1 MIGSSDS
8 RRNGGEGRQ
17 APRGLASPGIS
28 LPRFSL
34 ERRIGVVVVVG
45 AVLVMGLVAALSL
58 PIELI
63 PSGYSSPFLRVT
75 VPWRDAPPQELLD
88 KITTPLEEEL
98 ATVRGLENQ
107 FSFCAVGFTQ
117 VFLSFAHGTDMD
129 VAYREVRDRIERARA
144 RMPDDVE
151 QVFIRKDD
159 DTMMPVAMVGV
170 IVEEETADVYNL
182 IQNEIILKLERVP
195 GVASVDAQGLMEREV
210 LIELDRQRVEAA
222 GLNIFEIAQDLQSDY
237 FTLASGNVRSG
248 DRKLLL
254 RSVARYPAPQNVRN
268 MWITDTVRLGDIAS
282 VRYDVPDDEF
292 RVRVNGLPAYAI
304 RVQKEGEANAL
315 EVAGEVERLVRE
327 LAASPRLAAIEVDVI
342 MSSGEIIR
350 ESMGVLLSSG
360 RIGGL
365 FAMIILFFFLRRLR
379 MALIIAFS
387 IPLSLVAA
395 VVAMYFFGETFNV
408 ISLLGLMISVG
419 LLVDNSV
426 VVAENIHRLHQSG
439 MSRRQAALQG
449 AGEIALAIT
458 TATLTTVIV
467 FLPVSLVDGQGQF
480 MLLRLVIPITVSLL
494 ASLVVALVVVPL
506 LVHVTLPSRQAAEK
520 GALRQ
525 VRDASNVVL
534 RRVYEATFG
543 LLNRAYRGM
552 LAYGL
557 RRRLDV
563 VLALVAVLALTQ
575 FAASGRLEVVPMSE
589 DDQAFFNIE
598 VRLPRNMSFDET
610 IEYFARAEEKID
622 GLRDELGLEYLV
634 FFHERTWGQIQ
645 GVMATGADTGLK
657 PREVTERVLDLMP
670 EMPGIRFH
678 TGFASEQETTDRNL
692 ETLTLFGEDADV
704 LEEVASGIEDRLV
717 RVPGVLAVKKASDE
731 APNELALVL
740 DRDRAMRQQVN
751 PRTLAVMVGYALRGQ
766 VLPRIYYGGQDIPVR
781 IRFEEEDRQSLA
793 ELRDFSV
800 PADSGEMLAIGTLV
814 DVRQQPA
821 ATRISRRDKQTARRI
836 TVELEEGRES
846 EARQAVR
853 AVAAQTELPE
863 GVAWARIVR
872 NVAAEETRNLM
883 IAALMSI
890 AFVYLLM
897 GFLFESFLL
906 PLAILI
912 TIPLASM
919 GVTWIHLIAGR
930 DLDFLGLVGLIILI
944 GVVVNNGI
952 VLLDSVNRL
961 RTAGMERGEALLE
974 AADRRFRPIM
984 MTALTTICGMVP
996 LLFGQPTQMGLSYKS
1011 FGLTLIGG
1019 MATATLL
1026 TLLAVPVFY
1035 TLIEDGRAW
1044 VSRTIA
1050 GALASRPQA
1059 APRQRVQVPSAGA

>member
-1 MIGSSDS
+1 MIP
-8 RRNGGEGRQ
+8 GGLGR
-17 APRGLASPGIS
+17 S
-28 LPRFSL
+28 LPRLSL
-34 ERRIGVVVVVG
+34 ERRVGVLVVVG

-75 VPWRDAPPQELLD
+75 VPWRDAPPQEVLD
-88 KITTPLEEEL
+88 KVTIPLEEEL
-98 ATVRGLENQ
+98 ATIRGLENQ
-107 FSFCAVGFTQ
+107 YSFCAVGFSQ

-144 RMPDDVE
+144 RMPEDVQ

-159 DTMMPVAMVGV
+159 DAGIPVAMVGV
-170 IVEEETADVYNL
+170 LVDEGTADTYNL
-182 IQNEIILKLERVP
+182 IQNEVILKLERLP
-195 GVASVDAQGLMEREV
+195 GVASVDAQGLLEREV

-237 FTLASGNVRSG
+237 FTLASGNVRAG

-254 RSVARYPAPQNVRN
+254 RSVAGYPAPQNVRD
-268 MWITDTVRLGDIAS
+268 MWITETVRLGDIAS

-315 EVAGEVERLVRE
+315 EVAREVERVVRE
-327 LAASPRLAAIEVDVI
+327 LAGNPRLAAIEADVI

-350 ESMGVLLSSG
+350 DSMGVLLSSG
-360 RIGGL
+360 RIGAI
-365 FAMIILFFFLRRLR
+365 FAMIVLFFFLRRLR
-379 MALIIAFS
+379 MSLIIAFS
-387 IPLSLVAA
+387 IPLSMVAA

-439 MSRRQAALQG
+439 VGRRRATLQG

-506 LVHVTLPSRQAAEK
+506 AVYVTLPSRSSGATSGEIP
-520 GALRQ
+520 ALRHA
-525 VRDASNVVL
+525 RKATNVVL
-534 RRVYEATFG
+534 RRAYEATFG
-543 LLNRAYRGM
+543 LLNRVYRGM

-563 VLALVAVLALTQ
+563 VLFLAAALALTQ
-575 FAASGRLEVVPMSE
+575 VAASGRLEVVSMSE
-589 DDQAFFNIE
+589 DDQAFFNVE
-598 VRLPRNMSFDET
+598 VRLSRNISFDET

-622 GLRDELGLEYLV
+622 GLREELDLDYLV

-645 GVMATGADTGLK
+645 GIMATGADLK
-657 PREVTERVLDLMP
+657 MREVTERVIDLMP
-670 EMPGIRFH
+670 EMPGVRFH
-678 TGFASEQETTDRNL
+678 TGFASEQETTDKAL
-692 ETLTLFGEDADV
+692 ETLTLFGEDAEV
-704 LEEVASGIEDRLV
+704 LEEVASGVEDRLA
-717 RVPGVLAVKKASDE
+717 RVPGVLAVKKSADE

-740 DRDRAMRQQVN
+740 DRDLAMRQQVN

-766 VLPRIYYGGQDIPVR
+766 ALPRIYYGGRDIPVR

-800 PADSGEMLAIGTLV
+800 PTESGEALAIGTLV
-814 DVRQQPA
+814 DVRQQPS

-846 EARQAVR
+846 EARRAVR
-853 AVAAQTELPE
+853 AVAAQTDLPE
-863 GVAWARIVR
+863 GVAWARLVR

-906 PLAILI
+906 PVAILV

-919 GVTWIHLIAGR
+919 GVTWIHLLAGR

-961 RTAGMERGEALLE
+961 RAAGLKRTEALLE
-974 AADRRFRPIM
+974 AANRRFRPIM
-984 MTALTTICGMVP
+984 MTALTTIGGMVP

-1011 FGLTLIGG
+1011 FALTLIGG
-1019 MATATLL
+1019 MAAATLL

-1044 VSRTIA
+1044 VGRTLA
-1050 GALASRPQA
+1050 GALVSRRK
-1059 APRQRVQVPSAGA
+1059 APAGSPGA

>member
-1 MIGSSDS
+1 MSDS
-8 RRNGGEGRQ
+8 RRTGGGDR
-17 APRGLASPGIS
+17 PSPGSLGSLGVS
-28 LPRFSL
+28 LPRLSL
-34 ERRIGVVVVVG
+34 ERRVGVLVVVG

-75 VPWRDAPPQELLD
+75 VPWRDAPPQEVLD
-88 KITTPLEEEL
+88 KVTIPLEEEL

-107 FSFCAVGFTQ
+107 YSYCSVGFTQ

-129 VAYREVRDRIERARA
+129 VAYREVRDRIERARG
-144 RMPDDVE
+144 RMPEDVQ

-159 DTMMPVAMVGV
+159 DTRMPVAMVGL

-182 IQNEIILKLERVP
+182 VRNEVVLRLERVP
-195 GVASVDAQGLMEREV
+195 GVAAVDAQGMLEREV

-222 GLNIFEIAQDLQSDY
+222 GLNIFEIAEDLSSDY
-237 FTLASGNVRSG
+237 FTLASGNVRAG

-254 RSVARYPAPQNVRN
+254 RSVAGYPAPQNVRD

-282 VRYDVPDDEF
+282 VRYDVPDDEY
-292 RVRVNGLPAYAI
+292 RVRVNGLPAYAVQ
-304 RVQKEGEANAL
+304 VQKEGDANTL
-315 EVAGEVERLVRE
+315 EVAREVERVVAE
-327 LAASPRLAAIEVDVI
+327 LARNPRLAALDVDVI

-350 ESMGVLLSSG
+350 DSMGVLLSSG
-360 RIGGL
+360 RIGAI
-365 FAMIILFFFLRRLR
+365 FAMIVLFFFLRRLR
-379 MALIIAFS
+379 MSLIIAFS
-387 IPLSLVAA
+387 IPLSMVVA

-439 MSRRQAALQG
+439 VGRRRAALQG

-494 ASLVVALVVVPL
+494 ASLAVALVVVPL
-506 LVHVTLPSRQAAEK
+506 AVYVTLPSRQAAEK
-520 GALRQ
+520 GALRH
-525 VRDASNVVL
+525 VRDASNAVL
-534 RRVYEATFG
+534 RRAYEASFG

-552 LAYGL
+552 LAYGM

-563 VLALVAVLALTQ
+563 VLLLVAALALTQ
-575 FAASGRLEVVPMSE
+575 FAARGRLEVVPMSE
-589 DDQAFFNIE
+589 DDQAFFNVE
-598 VRLPRNMSFDET
+598 VRLPRNISFDET
-610 IEYFARAEEKID
+610 VEYFARAEDRLD
-622 GLRDELGLEYLV
+622 GVREELGLEYLV
-634 FFHERTWGQIQ
+634 LFHERTWGQVQ
-645 GVMATGADTGLK
+645 GIMGVDADAGLK
-657 PREVTERVLDLMP
+657 TREVTERVIDLMP
-670 EMPGIRFH
+670 EMPGVRFH
-678 TGFASEQETTDRNL
+678 TGMASEQETTDKAL
-692 ETLTLFGEDADV
+692 ETLTLFGEDAEV
-704 LEEVASGIEDRLV
+704 LEEVASGIEDRLA
-717 RVPGVLAVKKASDE
+717 RVPGVLAVKKAADE

-740 DRDRAMRQQVN
+740 DRDLAMRQQVN

-766 VLPRIYYGGQDIPVR
+766 ALPRIYYGGQDIPVR
-781 IRFEEEDRQSLA
+781 IRFEEQDRQSLA

-800 PADSGEMLAIGTLV
+800 PADSGEALAIGTLV
-814 DVRQQPA
+814 DVRQQPS

-853 AVAAQTELPE
+853 AVAARTDLPE
-863 GVAWARIVR
+863 GVAWARLVR

-897 GFLFESFLL
+897 GFLFESFVL
-906 PLAILI
+906 PVAILV

-919 GVTWIHLIAGR
+919 GVTWIHLLAGR

-961 RTAGMERGEALLE
+961 RAGGMERAEALLE
-974 AADRRFRPIM
+974 AANRRFRPIM
-984 MTALTTICGMVP
+984 MTALTTIGGMVP

-1011 FGLTLIGG
+1011 FALTLIGG
-1019 MATATLL
+1019 MAAATLL

-1044 VSRTIA
+1044 VGRTLA
-1050 GALASRPQA
+1050 GALAPRRKA
-1059 APRQRVQVPSAGA
+1059 AVGSPGA

>member
-1 MIGSSDS
+1 MIP
-8 RRNGGEGRQ
+8 GGLGTF
-17 APRGLASPGIS
+17 
-28 LPRFSL
+28 LPRLSL
-34 ERRIGVVVVVG
+34 GRPIGVVVVVG

-88 KITTPLEEEL
+88 KITIPLEEEL

-107 FSFCAVGFTQ
+107 YSFCAVGFTQ

-151 QVFIRKDD
+151 QVLIRKDD
-159 DTMMPVAMVGV
+159 DAMMPVAMVGL
-170 IVEEETADVYNL
+170 IVEEGTADVYNL
-182 IQNEIILKLERVP
+182 VQNEVILKLERVP
-195 GVASVDAQGLMEREV
+195 GVASVDAQGLLEREV

-222 GLNIFEIAQDLQSDY
+222 GLNIFEIAQDLASDY
-237 FTLASGNVRSG
+237 FTLASGNVRAG

-254 RSVARYPAPQNVRN
+254 RSVARYPAPQNVRD

-304 RVQKEGEANAL
+304 QVQKEGEANAL
-315 EVAGEVERLVRE
+315 DVASEVERLVKE
-327 LAASPRLAAIEVDVI
+327 LAQNPRLAALEVDII

-350 ESMGVLLSSG
+350 DSMGVLLSSG
-360 RIGGL
+360 RIGAI
-365 FAMIILFFFLRRLR
+365 FAMIVLFFFLRRLR
-379 MALIIAFS
+379 MSLIIAFS
-387 IPLSLVAA
+387 IPLSMVAA

-426 VVAENIHRLHQSG
+426 VVAENIHRLHQGG
-439 MSRRQAALQG
+439 MGRRQAALQG

-506 LVHVTLPSRQAAEK
+506 MVYVTLPSRQAAEK

-534 RRVYEATFG
+534 RRAYEATFG

-552 LAYGL
+552 LGYGL

-563 VLALVAVLALTQ
+563 VLALVAALALTQ
-575 FAASGRLEVVPMSE
+575 FAARGRLEVVAMSE

-598 VRLPRNMSFDET
+598 VRLPRNLSFDET
-610 IEYFARAEEKID
+610 IEYFARAEAKID

-645 GVMATGADTGLK
+645 GIIATDADTGLK
-657 PREVTERVLDLMP
+657 PREVTQQVLDLMP
-670 EMPGIRFH
+670 EMPGVRFH
-678 TGFASEQETTDRNL
+678 TGFASEQETTDKSF

-717 RVPGVLAVKKASDE
+717 RVPGVLAVKKAADE

-751 PRTLAVMVGYALRGQ
+751 PRTLATMVGYALRGQ
-766 VLPRIYYGGQDIPVR
+766 ALPRIYYGGQDIPVR
-781 IRFEEEDRQSLA
+781 IRFEEQDRQSLA

-800 PADSGEMLAIGTLV
+800 PTETGETLAIGTLV

-836 TVELEEGRES
+836 TLELEEGRES
-846 EARQAVR
+846 EARLAVQAI
-853 AVAAQTELPE
+853 AAQTELPE
-863 GVAWARIVR
+863 GVAWARRIR

-919 GVTWIHLIAGR
+919 GVTWIHLLSGR

-961 RTAGMERGEALLE
+961 RTAGMERGQALLE

-984 MTALTTICGMVP
+984 MTALTTIGGMVP

-1011 FGLTLIGG
+1011 FALTLIGG
-1019 MATATLL
+1019 MAAATLL

-1044 VSRTIA
+1044 VGRTIA
-1050 GALASRPQA
+1050 GVL
-1059 APRQRVQVPSAGA
+1059 APRHKAPVGSAGA

>member
-1 MIGSSDS
+1 MSGS
-8 RRNGGEGRQ
+8 RRSGGEDRRTS
-17 APRGLASPGIS
+17 RGLGSLGVS
-28 LPRFSL
+28 LPRLSL

-88 KITTPLEEEL
+88 KITIPLEEEL

-107 FSFCAVGFTQ
+107 SSFCTVGFTQ

-129 VAYREVRDRIERARA
+129 IAYREVRDRIERARA
-144 RMPDDVE
+144 RMPEDVE

-159 DTMMPVAMVGV
+159 EAMMPVAMVGV
-170 IVEEETADVYNL
+170 IVEEDTADVYNL

-195 GVASVDAQGLMEREV
+195 GVASVNAQGLMEREV

-222 GLNIFEIAQDLQSDY
+222 GLNITDIAEDLQADY
-237 FTLASGNVRSG
+237 FTLASGNVRAG

-254 RSVARYPAPQNVRN
+254 RSVARYPAPQNVRD

-304 RVQKEGEANAL
+304 QVQKEGEANAL
-315 EVAGEVERLVRE
+315 DVAVEVERLVEE
-327 LAASPRLAAIEVDVI
+327 LAASPRLAAIDVDVI

-350 ESMGVLLSSG
+350 DSMGVLLSSG
-360 RIGGL
+360 RIGAM
-365 FAMIILFFFLRRLR
+365 FAMIVLFFFLRRLR
-379 MALIIAFS
+379 MSLIIAGS
-387 IPLSLVAA
+387 IPLSMVVA

-426 VVAENIHRLHQSG
+426 VVAENIHRLHQTG
-439 MSRRQAALQG
+439 VPRRQAALQG

-467 FLPVSLVDGQGQF
+467 FLPVSLVEGQGQF

-506 LVHVTLPSRQAAEK
+506 MVYVTLPSRGAAEK

-534 RRVYEATFG
+534 RRAYEATFG

-563 VLALVAVLALTQ
+563 VLALVAALALTQ
-575 FAASGRLEVVPMSE
+575 FAAQGRLEVVPMSE
-589 DDQAFFNIE
+589 DDQAFFNVE

-645 GVMATGADTGLK
+645 GIIATDSDTGLK
-657 PREVTERVLDLMP
+657 PREVTERVLELMP

-678 TGFASEQETTDRNL
+678 TGNFSEKETTDKAF
-692 ETLTLFGEDADV
+692 ETLTLFGEDADI
-704 LEEVASGIEDRLV
+704 LEEVAIGVEDRLV
-717 RVPGVLAVKKASDE
+717 RVPGVLAVKKSADE

-751 PRTLAVMVGYALRGQ
+751 PRTLAMMVGYALRGQ
-766 VLPRIYYGGQDIPVR
+766 ALPRIYYGGQDIPVR
-781 IRFEEEDRQSLA
+781 IRFEEQDRQSLA

-800 PADSGEMLAIGTLV
+800 PTGSGEALAIGTLV

-821 ATRISRRDKQTARRI
+821 ATRIARRDKQTARRI
-836 TVELEEGRES
+836 TVELEEGSES
-846 EARQAVR
+846 EARRAVR
-853 AVAAQTELPE
+853 ALAAQTELPE
-863 GVAWARIVR
+863 GVAWARLVR

-919 GVTWIHLIAGR
+919 GVTWIHLFAGR

-961 RTAGMERGEALLE
+961 RAGGMERGKALLE
-974 AADRRFRPIM
+974 AANRRFRPIM
-984 MTALTTICGMVP
+984 MTALTTIGGMVP

-1011 FGLTLIGG
+1011 FALTLIGG
-1019 MATATLL
+1019 MAAATLL

-1035 TLIEDGRAW
+1035 TLIEDGRAA
-1044 VSRTIA
+1044 VSRTLA
-1050 GALASRPQA
+1050 GALA
-1059 APRQRVQVPSAGA
+1059 PRRRSPVGSAGA

>member
-1 MIGSSDS
+1 MTGTGSAGNDGGGRDRGIGA
-8 RRNGGEGRQ
+8 R
-17 APRGLASPGIS
+17 LGIS
-28 LPRFSL
+28 LPRLSL
-34 ERRIGVVVVVG
+34 ERPIGVIVMVS

-75 VPWRDAPPQELLD
+75 VPWRDAPPQEVLD
-88 KITTPLEEEL
+88 KITIPLEEEL

-117 VFLSFAHGTDMD
+117 VFLSFSHGTDMA

-144 RMPDDVE
+144 RMPEDVQ

-159 DTMMPVAMVGV
+159 DTQMPVAMVGV
-170 IVEEETADVYNL
+170 IVEEGTADTYNL
-182 IQNEIILKLERVP
+182 IQNEVILKLERVP
-195 GVASVDAQGLMEREV
+195 GVAAVDAQGLLEKEV

-237 FTLASGNVRSG
+237 FTMASGSVRAG

-254 RSVARYPAPQNVRN
+254 RSVAGYPSPSNVRD
-268 MWITDTVRLGDIAS
+268 MPITDTVRLGDIAS

-304 RVQKEGEANAL
+304 QVQKEGDANAL
-315 EVAGEVERLVRE
+315 DVAREVEGLIAE
-327 LAASPRLAAIEVDVI
+327 LARNPRLAALEIDVI
-342 MSSGEIIR
+342 MSSGAIIR
-350 ESMGVLLSSG
+350 DSMGVLLSSG
-360 RIGGL
+360 RIGAL
-365 FAMIILFFFLRRLR
+365 FAMIVLFFFLRRLR
-379 MALIIAFS
+379 MSLIIAFS
-387 IPLSLVAA
+387 IPLSMVVA
-395 VVAMYFFGETFNV
+395 VVTMYFFGETFNV
-408 ISLLGLMISVG
+408 ISLLGLMICVG

-439 MSRRQAALQG
+439 VPRRQAALQG

-467 FLPVSLVDGQGQF
+467 FLPVSLVEGQGQF

-506 LVHVTLPSRQAAEK
+506 AVYVTLPSQRVGEK
-520 GALRQ
+520 RAMRQ

-534 RRVYEATFG
+534 RRAYEATFG
-543 LLNRAYRGM
+543 LLNRAYSGM

-557 RRRLDV
+557 RHRLDV
-563 VLALVAVLALTQ
+563 VLVLVAAMALTQ
-575 FAASGRLEVVPMSE
+575 FAARGRLEVVPMSE

-598 VRLPRNMSFDET
+598 VRLPRNLSFDET
-610 IEYFARAEEKID
+610 IEYFARAEEK
-622 GLRDELGLEYLV
+622 LENVREELGLEYLV
-634 FFHERTWGQIQ
+634 LFHERTWGQVQ
-645 GVMATGADTGLK
+645 GIIATDSDTGLK
-657 PREVTERVLDLMP
+657 PREVTRQVLDLMP

-678 TGFASEQETTDRNL
+678 TGLASEQETTDKAF
-692 ETLTLFGEDADV
+692 ETLTLFGEDAEV
-704 LEEVASGIEDRLV
+704 LEDVASGIEDRLV
-717 RVPGVLAVKKASDE
+717 RVPGVLAVKKAADE

-751 PRTLAVMVGYALRGQ
+751 PRTLAAMVGYALRGQ
-766 VLPRIYYGGQDIPVR
+766 ALPRIYFGGRDIPLR
-781 IRFEEEDRQSLA
+781 IRFEEQDRQSLA

-800 PADSGEMLAIGTLV
+800 PADSGETLALGTLV

-836 TVELEEGRES
+836 TVELAEGRES
-846 EARQAVR
+846 DARRAVR
-853 AVAAQTELPE
+853 AMAGRTELPE
-863 GVAWARIVR
+863 GVTWARRVR

-883 IAALMSI
+883 IAALMSV

-897 GFLFESFLL
+897 GFLFESFVL

-919 GVTWIHLIAGR
+919 GVTWIHILAGR

-952 VLLDSVNRL
+952 VLLDAVNRL
-961 RTAGMERGEALLE
+961 RAAGMERQKALLE

-996 LLFGQPTQMGLSYKS
+996 LLLGEPTQMGLSYKS

-1019 MATATLL
+1019 MAASTLL
-1026 TLLAVPVFY
+1026 TLLAVPVLY
-1035 TLIEDGRAW
+1035 TLIEDGRTW
-1044 VSRTIA
+1044 VGRTLGA
-1050 GALASRPQA
+1050 ALATRRR
-1059 APRQRVQVPSAGA
+1059 APVGSAGA

>member
-1 MIGSSDS
+1 MSGS
-8 RRNGGEGRQ
+8 RRSGGEDRRTS
-17 APRGLASPGIS
+17 RGLGSLGVS
-28 LPRFSL
+28 LPRLSL

-88 KITTPLEEEL
+88 KITIPLEEEL

-107 FSFCAVGFTQ
+107 SSFCTVGFTQ

-129 VAYREVRDRIERARA
+129 IAYREVRDRIERARA
-144 RMPDDVE
+144 RMPEDVE

-159 DTMMPVAMVGV
+159 EAMMPVAMVGV
-170 IVEEETADVYNL
+170 IVEEDTADVYNL

-195 GVASVDAQGLMEREV
+195 GVASVNAQGLMEREV

-222 GLNIFEIAQDLQSDY
+222 GLNITDIAEDLQADY
-237 FTLASGNVRSG
+237 FTLASGNVRAG

-254 RSVARYPAPQNVRN
+254 RSVARYPAPQNVRD

-304 RVQKEGEANAL
+304 QVQKEGEANAL
-315 EVAGEVERLVRE
+315 DVAVEVERLVEE
-327 LAASPRLAAIEVDVI
+327 LAASPRLAAIDVDVI

-350 ESMGVLLSSG
+350 DSMGVLLSSG
-360 RIGGL
+360 RIGAM
-365 FAMIILFFFLRRLR
+365 FAMIVLFFFLRRLR
-379 MALIIAFS
+379 MSLIIAGS
-387 IPLSLVAA
+387 IPLSMVVA

-426 VVAENIHRLHQSG
+426 VVAENIHRLHQTG
-439 MSRRQAALQG
+439 VPRRQAALQG

-467 FLPVSLVDGQGQF
+467 FLPVSLVEGQGQF

-506 LVHVTLPSRQAAEK
+506 MVYVTLPSRGAAEK

-534 RRVYEATFG
+534 RRAYEATFG
-543 LLNRAYRGM
+543 LLNHAYRGM

-563 VLALVAVLALTQ
+563 VLALVAALALTQ
-575 FAASGRLEVVPMSE
+575 FAAQGRLEVVPMSE
-589 DDQAFFNIE
+589 DDQAFFNVE

-645 GVMATGADTGLK
+645 GIIATDSDTGLK
-657 PREVTERVLDLMP
+657 PREVTERVLELMP

-678 TGFASEQETTDRNL
+678 TGNFSEKETTDKAF
-692 ETLTLFGEDADV
+692 ETLTLFGEDADI
-704 LEEVASGIEDRLV
+704 LEEVAIGVEDRLV
-717 RVPGVLAVKKASDE
+717 RVPGVLAVKKSADE

-751 PRTLAVMVGYALRGQ
+751 PRTLAMMVGYALRGQ
-766 VLPRIYYGGQDIPVR
+766 ALPRIYYGGQDIPVR
-781 IRFEEEDRQSLA
+781 IRFEEQDRQSLA

-800 PADSGEMLAIGTLV
+800 PTGSGEALAIGTLV

-821 ATRISRRDKQTARRI
+821 ATRIARRDKQTARRI
-836 TVELEEGRES
+836 TVELEEGSES
-846 EARQAVR
+846 EARRAVR
-853 AVAAQTELPE
+853 ALAAQTELPE
-863 GVAWARIVR
+863 GVAWARLVR

-919 GVTWIHLIAGR
+919 GVTWIHLFAGR

-961 RTAGMERGEALLE
+961 RAGGMERGKALLE
-974 AADRRFRPIM
+974 AANRRFRPIM
-984 MTALTTICGMVP
+984 MTALTTIGGMVP

-1011 FGLTLIGG
+1011 FALTLIGG
-1019 MATATLL
+1019 MAAATLL

-1035 TLIEDGRAW
+1035 TLIEDGRAA
-1044 VSRTIA
+1044 VSRTLA
-1050 GALASRPQA
+1050 GALA
-1059 APRQRVQVPSAGA
+1059 PRRRSPVGSAGA

>member
-1 MIGSSDS
+1 MSDS
-8 RRNGGEGRQ
+8 RRTGNGDQPANRRLTSLGV
-17 APRGLASPGIS
+17 S
-28 LPRFSL
+28 LPRLSL

-88 KITTPLEEEL
+88 KITIPLEEEL

-107 FSFCAVGFTQ
+107 YSFCAVGFTQ

-144 RMPDDVE
+144 RMPEDVQ

-159 DTMMPVAMVGV
+159 DTMMPVAMVGL

-182 IQNEIILKLERVP
+182 VQNEVILKLERVP
-195 GVASVDAQGLMEREV
+195 GVASVDAQGMLEREV

-222 GLNIFEIAQDLQSDY
+222 GLNIFEIAQDLASDY
-237 FTLASGNVRSG
+237 FTLASGNVRAG

-254 RSVARYPAPQNVRN
+254 RSVARYPAPQNVRD

-304 RVQKEGEANAL
+304 QVQKEGEANAL
-315 EVAGEVERLVRE
+315 DVADEVERLVKEMARN
-327 LAASPRLAAIEVDVI
+327 PRLAALEVGMI

-350 ESMGVLLSSG
+350 DSMGVLLSSG
-360 RIGGL
+360 RIGAL
-365 FAMIILFFFLRRLR
+365 LAMIVLFFFLRRLR
-379 MALIIAFS
+379 MSLIIAFS
-387 IPLSLVAA
+387 IPLSMVVA

-439 MSRRQAALQG
+439 VGRRQSALQG

-506 LVHVTLPSRQAAEK
+506 MVYVTLPSRQAAEK
-520 GALRQ
+520 GGLRQ

-534 RRVYEATFG
+534 RRAYEATFG
-543 LLNRAYRGM
+543 LLNRAYRSM
-552 LAYGL
+552 LGYGL

-563 VLALVAVLALTQ
+563 VLALVAALALTQ
-575 FAASGRLEVVPMSE
+575 FAAWGRLEVVPMSE

-598 VRLPRNMSFDET
+598 VRLPRNLSFDET

-622 GLRDELGLEYLV
+622 GLREELGLEYLV

-645 GVMATGADTGLK
+645 GIIATDADTGLK
-657 PREVTERVLDLMP
+657 PREVTQRVLDLMP
-670 EMPGIRFH
+670 EMPGVRFH
-678 TGFASEQETTDRNL
+678 TGFASEQETTDKAF

-704 LEEVASGIEDRLV
+704 LEEVANGIEDRLV
-717 RVPGVLAVKKASDE
+717 RVPGVLAVKRAGEE

-740 DRDRAMRQQVN
+740 DRDLAMRQQVN
-751 PRTLAVMVGYALRGQ
+751 PRTLAAMVGYALRGQ
-766 VLPRIYYGGQDIPVR
+766 ALPRIYYGGQDIPVR
-781 IRFEEEDRQSLA
+781 IRFEEQDRQSLA

-800 PADSGEMLAIGTLV
+800 PTETGETLAIGTLV

-836 TVELEEGRES
+836 TLELEEGQES
-846 EARQAVR
+846 EARLAVR

-863 GVAWARIVR
+863 GVAWARRVR

-919 GVTWIHLIAGR
+919 GVTWIHLLSGR

-961 RTAGMERGEALLE
+961 RAEGMERGQALLE
-974 AADRRFRPIM
+974 ATDRRFRPIM

-1019 MATATLL
+1019 MAAATLL

-1044 VSRTIA
+1044 VGRTIA
-1050 GALASRPQA
+1050 GALA
-1059 APRQRVQVPSAGA
+1059 PRQKAPVGSAGA

>member
-1 MIGSSDS
+1 MIP
-8 RRNGGEGRQ
+8 GGTIPGGLGR
-17 APRGLASPGIS
+17 S
-28 LPRFSL
+28 LPRLSL
-34 ERRIGVVVVVG
+34 ERRVGVLVVVG

-75 VPWRDAPPQELLD
+75 VPWRDAPPQEVLD
-88 KITTPLEEEL
+88 KITIPLEEEL
-98 ATVRGLENQ
+98 ATIRGLENQ
-107 FSFCAVGFTQ
+107 YSFCAVGFSQ

-144 RMPDDVE
+144 RLPEDVQ

-159 DTMMPVAMVGV
+159 DTRMPVAMVGV
-170 IVEEETADVYNL
+170 LVDEGTADTYNL
-182 IQNEIILKLERVP
+182 IQNEVILKLERLP
-195 GVASVDAQGLMEREV
+195 GVASVDAQGLLEREV

-237 FTLASGNVRSG
+237 FTLASGNVRAG

-254 RSVARYPAPQNVRN
+254 RSVAGYPAPQNVRD
-268 MWITDTVRLGDIAS
+268 MLITETVRLGDIAS

-315 EVAGEVERLVRE
+315 EVAREVERVVQE
-327 LAASPRLAAIEVDVI
+327 LAGNPRLAAIEADVI

-360 RIGGL
+360 RIGAI
-365 FAMIILFFFLRRLR
+365 FAVIVLFFFLRRLR
-379 MALIIAFS
+379 MSLIIAFS
-387 IPLSLVAA
+387 IPLSMVVA

-439 MSRRQAALQG
+439 VGRRQATLQG

-506 LVHVTLPSRQAAEK
+506 AVYVTLPSRSSAETT
-520 GALRQ
+520 GEIRVLRHA
-525 VRDASNVVL
+525 RNASNVVL
-534 RRVYEATFG
+534 RRAYDATFG
-543 LLNRAYRGM
+543 FLNRVYGGM

-563 VLALVAVLALTQ
+563 VLFLVAALALTQ
-575 FAASGRLEVVPMSE
+575 VAASGRLAVVPMSE

-598 VRLPRNMSFDET
+598 VRLPRNISFDET

-622 GLRDELGLEYLV
+622 GLRDELDLEYLV

-645 GVMATGADTGLK
+645 GIMATGADLRM
-657 PREVTERVLDLMP
+657 REATERVIDLMP
-670 EMPGIRFH
+670 EMPGVRFH
-678 TGFASEQETTDRNL
+678 TGFASEQETTDKAL
-692 ETLTLFGEDADV
+692 ETLTLFGEDAEV
-704 LEEVASGIEDRLV
+704 LEEVASGVEDRLA
-717 RVPGVLAVKKASDE
+717 RVPGVLAVKKSADE

-740 DRDRAMRQQVN
+740 DRDLAMRQQVN

-766 VLPRIYYGGQDIPVR
+766 ALPRIYYGGRDIPVR

-800 PADSGEMLAIGTLV
+800 PTDSGEALAIGTLV
-814 DVRQQPA
+814 DVRQQPS

-846 EARQAVR
+846 EARRAVR
-853 AVAAQTELPE
+853 AVAAQTDLPE
-863 GVAWARIVR
+863 GVAWARLVR
-872 NVAAEETRNLM
+872 NFAAEETRNLM

-906 PLAILI
+906 PVAILV

-919 GVTWIHLIAGR
+919 GVTWIHLLAGR

-961 RTAGMERGEALLE
+961 RAAGMKRTEALLE
-974 AADRRFRPIM
+974 AANRRFRPIM
-984 MTALTTICGMVP
+984 MTALTTIGGMVP

-1011 FGLTLIGG
+1011 FALTLIGG
-1019 MATATLL
+1019 MAAATLL

-1035 TLIEDGRAW
+1035 TLIEDGRSW
-1044 VSRTIA
+1044 LGRTLA
-1050 GALASRPQA
+1050 GALAPRRK
-1059 APRQRVQVPSAGA
+1059 APLGSPGA

>member
-1 MIGSSDS
+1 MSDS
-8 RRNGGEGRQ
+8 RRTGSGDRPANRRLTSLGV
-17 APRGLASPGIS
+17 S
-28 LPRFSL
+28 LPRLSL

-75 VPWRDAPPQELLD
+75 VPWRDAPPQEVLD
-88 KITTPLEEEL
+88 KITIPLEEEL

-107 FSFCAVGFTQ
+107 YSFCAVGFAQ

-144 RMPDDVE
+144 RMPEDVQ

-159 DTMMPVAMVGV
+159 DAMMPVAMVV
-170 IVEEETADVYNL
+170 LIVEEETADVYNL
-182 IQNEIILKLERVP
+182 VQNEVILKLERVP
-195 GVASVDAQGLMEREV
+195 GVASVDAHGMLEREV

-222 GLNIFEIAQDLQSDY
+222 GLNIFEIAQDLASDY
-237 FTLASGNVRSG
+237 FTLASGNVRAG

-254 RSVARYPAPQNVRN
+254 RSVARFPAPQNVRD

-304 RVQKEGEANAL
+304 QVQKEGEANAL
-315 EVAGEVERLVRE
+315 DVADEVERLVKEMARN
-327 LAASPRLAAIEVDVI
+327 PRLAALEVDMI

-350 ESMGVLLSSG
+350 DSMGVLLSSG
-360 RIGGL
+360 RIGAI
-365 FAMIILFFFLRRLR
+365 FAMIVLFFFLRRLR
-379 MALIIAFS
+379 MSLIIAFS
-387 IPLSLVAA
+387 IPLSMVAA

-439 MSRRQAALQG
+439 VGRRQAALQG

-467 FLPVSLVDGQGQF
+467 FLPVSLVDGQVQF

-506 LVHVTLPSRQAAEK
+506 MVYVTLPSQRAAEK

-534 RRVYEATFG
+534 RRAYEATFG

-563 VLALVAVLALTQ
+563 VLALVAALALTL
-575 FAASGRLEVVPMSE
+575 FAAQRRLEVVPMSE

-598 VRLPRNMSFDET
+598 VRLPRNLSFEET

-645 GVMATGADTGLK
+645 GIIATDADTGLK
-657 PREVTERVLDLMP
+657 PREVTQRVLDLMP

-678 TGFASEQETTDRNL
+678 TGFASEQETTDKAL
-692 ETLTLFGEDADV
+692 ETLTLFGEDAEV

-717 RVPGVLAVKKASDE
+717 RVPGVLAVKRAADE

-751 PRTLAVMVGYALRGQ
+751 PRTLAAMVGYALRGQ
-766 VLPRIYYGGQDIPVR
+766 ALPRIYYGGQDIPVR
-781 IRFEEEDRQSLA
+781 IRFEEQDRQSLA

-800 PADSGEMLAIGTLV
+800 PAESGETLAIGTLV
-814 DVRQQPA
+814 EVRQQPA

-836 TVELEEGRES
+836 TLELEEGRES
-846 EARQAVR
+846 EARRAVR

-863 GVAWARIVR
+863 GVAWASRVR

-906 PLAILI
+906 PLAILV

-919 GVTWIHLIAGR
+919 GVIWIHLLTWR
-930 DLDFLGLVGLIILI
+930 DLDYLGLVGLIILI

-961 RTAGMERGEALLE
+961 RAAGMERVQALLE
-974 AADRRFRPIM
+974 ATDRRFRPIM

-1019 MATATLL
+1019 MAAATLL

-1035 TLIEDGRAW
+1035 TMIEDGRAW

-1050 GALASRPQA
+1050 GALAPRPSGR
-1059 APRQRVQVPSAGA
+1059 PPVSAIGSE

>member
-1 MIGSSDS
+1 MTGPGSAGKDGGGRDRGIGA
-8 RRNGGEGRQ
+8 R
-17 APRGLASPGIS
+17 LGIS
-28 LPRFSL
+28 LPRLSL
-34 ERRIGVVVVVG
+34 ERPIGVIVMVS

-75 VPWRDAPPQELLD
+75 VPWRDAPPQEVLD
-88 KITTPLEEEL
+88 KITIPLEEEL

-117 VFLSFAHGTDMD
+117 VFLSFSHGTDMA

-144 RMPDDVE
+144 RMPEDVQ

-159 DTMMPVAMVGV
+159 DTRMPVAMVGMT
-170 IVEEETADVYNL
+170 VEDGTADTYNL
-182 IQNEIILKLERVP
+182 IQNEVILKLERVP
-195 GVASVDAQGLMEREV
+195 GVAAVDAQGLLEKEV

-237 FTLASGNVRSG
+237 FTLASGSVRAG
-248 DRKLLL
+248 DRKLLV
-254 RSVARYPAPQNVRN
+254 RSVAGYPAPSNVRDL
-268 MWITDTVRLGDIAS
+268 WITDTVRLGDIAS

-304 RVQKEGEANAL
+304 QVQKEGDANAL
-315 EVAGEVERLVRE
+315 DVAREVEGLIAE
-327 LAASPRLAAIEVDVI
+327 LARNPRLAALDIDVI
-342 MSSGEIIR
+342 MSSGAIIR
-350 ESMGVLLSSG
+350 DSMGVLLSSG
-360 RIGGL
+360 RIGAL
-365 FAMIILFFFLRRLR
+365 FAMIVLFFFLRRLR
-379 MALIIAFS
+379 MSLIIAFS
-387 IPLSLVAA
+387 IPLSMVVA
-395 VVAMYFFGETFNV
+395 VVTMYFFGETFNV
-408 ISLLGLMISVG
+408 ISLLGLMICVG

-439 MSRRQAALQG
+439 VPRRQAALGG

-467 FLPVSLVDGQGQF
+467 FLPVSLVEGQGQF

-506 LVHVTLPSRQAAEK
+506 AVYVTLPSQRAAEK
-520 GALRQ
+520 GAMRR

-534 RRVYEATFG
+534 RRAYEATFG
-543 LLNRAYRGM
+543 LLNRAYSGM

-557 RRRLDV
+557 RHRLDV
-563 VLALVAVLALTQ
+563 VLVLVAAMALTQ
-575 FAASGRLEVVPMSE
+575 FAARGRLEVVPMSE

-610 IEYFARAEEKID
+610 IEYFARAEEKLED
-622 GLRDELGLEYLV
+622 VREELGLEYLV
-634 FFHERTWGQIQ
+634 LFHERTWGQVQ
-645 GVMATGADTGLK
+645 GIIAADADTGLK
-657 PREVTERVLDLMP
+657 PREVTQRVLDLMP

-678 TGFASEQETTDRNL
+678 TGLASEQETTDKAY
-692 ETLTLFGEDADV
+692 ETLTLFGEDAEV
-704 LEEVASGIEDRLV
+704 LEEAASGIEDRLV
-717 RVPGVLAVKKASDE
+717 RVPGVLAVRKAADQ

-751 PRTLAVMVGYALRGQ
+751 PRTLAAMVGYALRGQ
-766 VLPRIYYGGQDIPVR
+766 ALPRIYFGGRDIPLR
-781 IRFEEEDRQSLA
+781 IRFEEQDRQSLA

-800 PADSGEMLAIGTLV
+800 PADSGETLALGTLV
-814 DVRQQPA
+814 DVRRQPA

-836 TVELEEGRES
+836 TVELAEGQES
-846 EARQAVR
+846 DARRAVR
-853 AVAAQTELPE
+853 AMAGQTELPE
-863 GVAWARIVR
+863 GVTWARRVR

-897 GFLFESFLL
+897 GFLFESFVL
-906 PLAILI
+906 PLAILV

-919 GVTWIHLIAGR
+919 GVTWIHILTGR

-952 VLLDSVNRL
+952 VLLDAVNRL
-961 RTAGMERGEALLE
+961 RKAGMERQKALLE

-996 LLFGQPTQMGLSYKS
+996 LLLGEPTQMGLSYKS

-1019 MATATLL
+1019 MAASTLL
-1026 TLLAVPVFY
+1026 TLLAVPVLY
-1035 TLIEDGRAW
+1035 TLIEDGRTW
-1044 VSRTIA
+1044 LGRTFGA
-1050 GALASRPQA
+1050 ALATRRR
-1059 APRQRVQVPSAGA
+1059 APVGSAGA

>member
-1 MIGSSDS
+1 MRSSDS
-8 RRNGGEGRQ
+8 RRGGGEDGR
-17 APRGLASPGIS
+17 ASRSPSSLGAS
-28 LPRFSL
+28 LPRLSL

-88 KITTPLEEEL
+88 KITIPLEEEL

-144 RMPDDVE
+144 RMPDDVQ

-159 DTMMPVAMVGV
+159 DTRMPVAMVGV
-170 IVEEETADVYNL
+170 IVEEDTADVYNL
-182 IQNEIILKLERVP
+182 IRNEIILKLERVP

-237 FTLASGNVRSG
+237 FTLASGDVRAG

-254 RSVARYPAPQNVRN
+254 RSVARYPAPQNVRD
-268 MWITDTVRLGDIAS
+268 MWVTDRVRLGDIAS

-304 RVQKEGEANAL
+304 QVQKEGEANAL

-327 LAASPRLAAIEVDVI
+327 LAASPRLAAIQADVI

-360 RIGGL
+360 RIGAL
-365 FAMIILFFFLRRLR
+365 FAMIVLFFFLRRLR
-379 MALIIAFS
+379 MSLIIAFS
-387 IPLSLVAA
+387 IPLSMVAA

-439 MSRRQAALQG
+439 VARRQAALQG

-480 MLLRLVIPITVSLL
+480 MLLRLVIPITVALL

-506 LVHVTLPSRQAAEK
+506 MVYVTLPSRGAAET
-520 GALRQ
+520 GALRG

-534 RRVYEATFG
+534 RRAYEATFG
-543 LLNRAYRGM
+543 LLNRAYRAM

-563 VLALVAVLALTQ
+563 VLALAAALALTQ
-575 FAASGRLEVVPMSE
+575 FAARDRLEVVSMSE
-589 DDQAFFNIE
+589 DDQAFFDIE
-598 VRLPRNMSFDET
+598 VRLPRNMSFEET

-634 FFHERTWGQIQ
+634 FFHERTWGQVQ
-645 GVMATGADTGLK
+645 GIMATDTGLK
-657 PREVTERVLDLMP
+657 QREVTQRVLDLMP

-678 TGFASEQETTDRNL
+678 TGFASEQDTTDKAL

-717 RVPGVLAVKKASDE
+717 GVPGVLAVKKAAEES
-731 APNELALVL
+731 PNELALVL

-751 PRTLAVMVGYALRGQ
+751 PRTLAAMVGYALRGQ
-766 VLPRIYYGGQDIPVR
+766 ALPRIYFGGQDIPVR
-781 IRFEEEDRQSLA
+781 IRFEEQDRQSLA

-800 PADSGEMLAIGTLV
+800 PAESGETLAIGTLV

-846 EARQAVR
+846 EARLLVR
-853 AVAAQTELPE
+853 AVAARTELPE
-863 GVAWARIVR
+863 GVAWARLVR
-872 NVAAEETRNLM
+872 NAAAEETRNMML
-883 IAALMSI
+883 AALMSI

-906 PLAILI
+906 PLAILV

-919 GVTWIHLIAGR
+919 GVTWIHLLAGR
-930 DLDFLGLVGLIILI
+930 DLDFLGMVGLIVLI

-961 RTAGMERGEALLE
+961 RAGGMERGNALLE

-996 LLFGQPTQMGLSYKS
+996 LLFGRPTQMGLSYKS

-1019 MATATLL
+1019 MAAATLL

-1035 TLIEDGRAW
+1035 TLLEDGRTW
-1044 VSRTIA
+1044 VGRTLA
-1050 GALASRPQA
+1050 GALA
-1059 APRQRVQVPSAGA
+1059 PRRRSPVGSAGA

>member
-1 MIGSSDS
+1 MIP
-8 RRNGGEGRQ
+8 GGLGTF
-17 APRGLASPGIS
+17 
-28 LPRFSL
+28 LPRLSL
-34 ERRIGVVVVVG
+34 GRPIGVVVVVG

-88 KITTPLEEEL
+88 KITIPLEEEL

-107 FSFCAVGFTQ
+107 YSFCAVGFTQ

-151 QVFIRKDD
+151 QVLIRKDD
-159 DTMMPVAMVGV
+159 DAMMPVAMVGL
-170 IVEEETADVYNL
+170 IVEEGTADVYNL
-182 IQNEIILKLERVP
+182 VQNEVILKLERVP
-195 GVASVDAQGLMEREV
+195 GVASVDAQGLLEREV

-222 GLNIFEIAQDLQSDY
+222 GLNIFEIAQDLASDY
-237 FTLASGNVRSG
+237 FTLASGNVRAG

-254 RSVARYPAPQNVRN
+254 RSVARYPAPQNVRD

-304 RVQKEGEANAL
+304 QVQKEGEANAL
-315 EVAGEVERLVRE
+315 EVAGEVERLIKE
-327 LAASPRLAAIEVDVI
+327 LAQNPRLAALEVDII

-350 ESMGVLLSSG
+350 DSMGVLLSSG
-360 RIGGL
+360 RIGAI
-365 FAMIILFFFLRRLR
+365 FAMIVLFFFLRRLR
-379 MALIIAFS
+379 MSLIIAFS
-387 IPLSLVAA
+387 IPLSMVAA

-426 VVAENIHRLHQSG
+426 VVAENIHRLHQGG
-439 MSRRQAALQG
+439 MGRRQAALQG

-506 LVHVTLPSRQAAEK
+506 MVYVTLPSRQAAEK

-534 RRVYEATFG
+534 RRAYEATFG

-552 LAYGL
+552 LGYGL

-563 VLALVAVLALTQ
+563 VLALVAALALTQ
-575 FAASGRLEVVPMSE
+575 FAARGRLEVVAMSE

-598 VRLPRNMSFDET
+598 VRLPRNLSFDET
-610 IEYFARAEEKID
+610 IEYFARAEAKID

-645 GVMATGADTGLK
+645 GIIATDADTGLK
-657 PREVTERVLDLMP
+657 PREVTQRVLDLMP
-670 EMPGIRFH
+670 EMPGVRFH
-678 TGFASEQETTDRNL
+678 TGFASEQETTDKAF

-717 RVPGVLAVKKASDE
+717 RVPGVLAVKRAADDE

-751 PRTLAVMVGYALRGQ
+751 PRTLATMVGYALRGQ
-766 VLPRIYYGGQDIPVR
+766 ALPRIYYGGQDIPVR
-781 IRFEEEDRQSLA
+781 IRFEEQDRQSLA

-800 PADSGEMLAIGTLV
+800 PTETGETLAIGTLV

-836 TVELEEGRES
+836 TLELEEGRES
-846 EARQAVR
+846 EARLAVQ

-863 GVAWARIVR
+863 GVAWARRVR

-919 GVTWIHLIAGR
+919 GVTWIHVLSGR

-961 RTAGMERGEALLE
+961 RANGMERGQALLE
-974 AADRRFRPIM
+974 ATDRRFRPIM
-984 MTALTTICGMVP
+984 MTALTTIGGMVP
-996 LLFGQPTQMGLSYKS
+996 LLFGQPSQMGLSYKS
-1011 FGLTLIGG
+1011 FALTLIGG
-1019 MATATLL
+1019 MAAATLL

-1044 VSRTIA
+1044 VGRTIA
-1050 GALASRPQA
+1050 GVL
-1059 APRQRVQVPSAGA
+1059 APRHKAPVGSAGA

>member
-1 MIGSSDS
+1 MIP
-8 RRNGGEGRQ
+8 GGLGR
-17 APRGLASPGIS
+17 S
-28 LPRFSL
+28 LPRLSL
-34 ERRIGVVVVVG
+34 ERRIGVLVVVG

-75 VPWRDAPPQELLD
+75 VPWRDAPPQEVLD
-88 KITTPLEEEL
+88 KVTIPLEEEL
-98 ATVRGLENQ
+98 ATIRGLENQ
-107 FSFCAVGFTQ
+107 YSFCAVGFSQ

-144 RMPDDVE
+144 RLPEDVQ

-159 DTMMPVAMVGV
+159 DTQMPVAMVGV
-170 IVEEETADVYNL
+170 LVDEGTADTYNL
-182 IQNEIILKLERVP
+182 IQNEVILKLERLP
-195 GVASVDAQGLMEREV
+195 GVASVDAQGLLEREV

-237 FTLASGNVRSG
+237 FTLASGNVRAG

-254 RSVARYPAPQNVRN
+254 RSVARYPAPQNVRD
-268 MWITDTVRLGDIAS
+268 MLITDTVRLGDIAS

-315 EVAGEVERLVRE
+315 DVAREVERVVQE
-327 LAASPRLAAIEVDVI
+327 LAANPRLGAIEADVI

-350 ESMGVLLSSG
+350 DSMGVLLSSG
-360 RIGGL
+360 RIGAI
-365 FAMIILFFFLRRLR
+365 FAVIVLFFFLRRLR
-379 MALIIAFS
+379 MSLIIAFS
-387 IPLSLVAA
+387 IPLSMVVA

-439 MSRRQAALQG
+439 VARRQAALQG

-506 LVHVTLPSRQAAEK
+506 AVYVTLPSRSPGEVLGATR
-520 GALRQ
+520 ALRHA
-525 VRDASNVVL
+525 RGATNVVL
-534 RRVYEATFG
+534 RGAYEASFG
-543 LLNRAYRGM
+543 FLNRLYRGM

-563 VLALVAVLALTQ
+563 VLLLVAAMALTQ
-575 FAASGRLEVVPMSE
+575 VAASGRLEVVPMSE
-589 DDQAFFNIE
+589 DDQAFFNVE

-622 GLRDELGLEYLV
+622 GLREELDLEYLV

-645 GVMATGADTGLK
+645 GIMGTDAELK
-657 PREVTERVLDLMP
+657 MREVTERVIDLMP
-670 EMPGIRFH
+670 EMPGVRFH
-678 TGFASEQETTDRNL
+678 TGFASEQETTDKAL
-692 ETLTLFGEDADV
+692 ETLTLFGEDAEV
-704 LEEVASGIEDRLV
+704 LEEVATGVEDRLA
-717 RVPGVLAVKKASDE
+717 RVPGVLAVKKSADE

-740 DRDRAMRQQVN
+740 DRDLAMRQQVN
-751 PRTLAVMVGYALRGQ
+751 PQTLAVMVGYALRGQ
-766 VLPRIYYGGQDIPVR
+766 ALPRIYYGGRDIPVR

-800 PADSGEMLAIGTLV
+800 PAESGEALAIGTLV
-814 DVRQQPA
+814 DVRQQPS

-846 EARQAVR
+846 EARRAVR
-853 AVAAQTELPE
+853 AVAAQTDLPE
-863 GVAWARIVR
+863 GVAWARLVR

-897 GFLFESFLL
+897 GFLFESFVL
-906 PLAILI
+906 PVAILV

-952 VLLDSVNRL
+952 VLLDSVNCL
-961 RTAGMERGEALLE
+961 RAAGMERTEALLE
-974 AADRRFRPIM
+974 AANRRFRPIM
-984 MTALTTICGMVP
+984 MTALTTIGGMVP

-1011 FGLTLIGG
+1011 FALTLIGG
-1019 MATATLL
+1019 MAAATLL

-1044 VSRTIA
+1044 LGRTLA
-1050 GALASRPQA
+1050 GALVPRRK
-1059 APRQRVQVPSAGA
+1059 APVGSPGA

>member
-1 MIGSSDS
+1 MSDS
-8 RRNGGEGRQ
+8 RRTRNGDQPANRRLTSLGV
-17 APRGLASPGIS
+17 S
-28 LPRFSL
+28 LPRLSL

-88 KITTPLEEEL
+88 KITIPLEEEL

-107 FSFCAVGFTQ
+107 YSFCAVGFTQ

-151 QVFIRKDD
+151 QVLIRKDD
-159 DTMMPVAMVGV
+159 DAMMPVAMVGL

-182 IQNEIILKLERVP
+182 VQNEVILKLERVP
-195 GVASVDAQGLMEREV
+195 GVASVDAQGMLEREV

-237 FTLASGNVRSG
+237 FTLASGNVRAG

-254 RSVARYPAPQNVRN
+254 RSVARYPAPQNVRD

-304 RVQKEGEANAL
+304 QVQKEGEANAL
-315 EVAGEVERLVRE
+315 DVADEVARLVKEMARN
-327 LAASPRLAAIEVDVI
+327 PRLAALEVGMI

-350 ESMGVLLSSG
+350 DSMGVLLSSG
-360 RIGGL
+360 RIGAL
-365 FAMIILFFFLRRLR
+365 FAMIVLFFFLRRLR
-379 MALIIAFS
+379 MSLIIAFS
-387 IPLSLVAA
+387 IPLSMVAA

-439 MSRRQAALQG
+439 VGRRQSALQG

-506 LVHVTLPSRQAAEK
+506 MVYVTLPSQRAAEK
-520 GALRQ
+520 GGLRQ

-534 RRVYEATFG
+534 RRAYEATFG
-543 LLNRAYRGM
+543 LLNRAYRSM
-552 LAYGL
+552 LGYGL

-563 VLALVAVLALTQ
+563 VLALVAALALTQ
-575 FAASGRLEVVPMSE
+575 FAAQGRLEVVPMSE

-598 VRLPRNMSFDET
+598 VRLPRNLSFDET

-645 GVMATGADTGLK
+645 GIIATDADTGLK
-657 PREVTERVLDLMP
+657 PREVTQRVLDLMP
-670 EMPGIRFH
+670 EMPGVRFH
-678 TGFASEQETTDRNL
+678 TGFASEQETTDKAF

-704 LEEVASGIEDRLV
+704 LEEVASGLEDRLV
-717 RVPGVLAVKKASDE
+717 RVPGVLAVKRAGDE

-751 PRTLAVMVGYALRGQ
+751 PRTLAAMVGYALRGQ
-766 VLPRIYYGGQDIPVR
+766 ALPRIYYGGQDIPVR
-781 IRFEEEDRQSLA
+781 IRFEEQDRQSLA

-800 PADSGEMLAIGTLV
+800 PTESGETLAIGTLV

-836 TVELEEGRES
+836 TLELEEGRES
-846 EARQAVR
+846 EARRAVR
-853 AVAAQTELPE
+853 AAAAQTELPE
-863 GVAWARIVR
+863 GVAWARRVR

-919 GVTWIHLIAGR
+919 GVTWIHLLAGR

-961 RTAGMERGEALLE
+961 RAEGMERGQALLE
-974 AADRRFRPIM
+974 ATDRRFRPIM

-1019 MATATLL
+1019 MAAATLL

-1035 TLIEDGRAW
+1035 TMIEDGRAW
-1044 VSRTIA
+1044 VGRTIA
-1050 GALASRPQA
+1050 GALAPRPSGR
-1059 APRQRVQVPSAGA
+1059 PPVSVIGSV

>member
-1 MIGSSDS
+1 MIP
-8 RRNGGEGRQ
+8 GGLGKF
-17 APRGLASPGIS
+17 
-28 LPRFSL
+28 LPRLSL
-34 ERRIGVVVVVG
+34 GRPIGVIVVVG

-88 KITTPLEEEL
+88 KITIPLEEEL

-151 QVFIRKDD
+151 QVLIRKDD
-159 DTMMPVAMVGV
+159 DAMMPVAMVGL

-182 IQNEIILKLERVP
+182 VQNEVILKLERVP
-195 GVASVDAQGLMEREV
+195 GVASVDAQGLLEREV

-222 GLNIFEIAQDLQSDY
+222 GLNIFEIAQDLASDY
-237 FTLASGNVRSG
+237 FTLASGNVRAG

-254 RSVARYPAPQNVRN
+254 RSVARYPAPQNVRD

-282 VRYDVPDDEF
+282 IRYDVPDDEF

-304 RVQKEGEANAL
+304 QVQKEGEANAL
-315 EVAGEVERLVRE
+315 EVAGEVERLVKE
-327 LAASPRLAAIEVDVI
+327 LAQNPRLAALEVDII

-350 ESMGVLLSSG
+350 DSMGVLLSSG
-360 RIGGL
+360 RIGAI
-365 FAMIILFFFLRRLR
+365 FAMIVLFFFLRRLR
-379 MALIIAFS
+379 MSLIIAFS
-387 IPLSLVAA
+387 IPLSMVAA

-439 MSRRQAALQG
+439 VGRRQAALQG

-506 LVHVTLPSRQAAEK
+506 MVYVTLPSQRAAEK

-534 RRVYEATFG
+534 RRAYEATFG

-552 LAYGL
+552 LGYGL

-563 VLALVAVLALTQ
+563 VLALVAALALTQ
-575 FAASGRLEVVPMSE
+575 FAARGRLEVVPMSE

-645 GVMATGADTGLK
+645 GIMATDVDTGLK
-657 PREVTERVLDLMP
+657 PREVTQRVLDLMP
-670 EMPGIRFH
+670 EMPGVRFH
-678 TGFASEQETTDRNL
+678 TGFASEQETTDKAL

-717 RVPGVLAVKKASDE
+717 RVPGVLAVKKSADE

-766 VLPRIYYGGQDIPVR
+766 ALPRIYYGGQDIPVR
-781 IRFEEEDRQSLA
+781 IRFEEQDRQSLA

-800 PADSGEMLAIGTLV
+800 PTETGETLAIGTLV

-836 TVELEEGRES
+836 TLELEEGRES
-846 EARQAVR
+846 EARRAVR

-863 GVAWARIVR
+863 GVAWAPADPQRGRGGDPKPDDRGADVDRLRLPAHGLPVR
-872 NVAAEETRNLM
+872 ELPAAVGDPDHDPAREHGRNLDPCTFRARPGLPGAGGLDHPDRGGREQRHR
-883 IAALMSI
+883 AARLGESP
-890 AFVYLLM
+890 AREWHGARPGPARSHRPTLPADHDDRADHDLRHGAVTLRSTDADGPELQELRPDADWRHGGGDPADPARGAGLLHPDR
-897 GFLFESFLL
+897 GWPRLGRPHDRGCSGAEAES
-906 PLAILI
+906 
-912 TIPLASM
+912 
-919 GVTWIHLIAGR
+919 AGPVR
-930 DLDFLGLVGLIILI
+930 RRV
-944 GVVVNNGI
+944 
-952 VLLDSVNRL
+952 
-961 RTAGMERGEALLE
+961 ERRSE
-974 AADRRFRPIM
+974 AASPKLPP
-984 MTALTTICGMVP
+984 A
-996 LLFGQPTQMGLSYKS
+996 
-1011 FGLTLIGG
+1011 
-1019 MATATLL
+1019 
-1026 TLLAVPVFY
+1026 
-1035 TLIEDGRAW
+1035 
-1044 VSRTIA
+1044 
-1050 GALASRPQA
+1050 A
-1059 APRQRVQVPSAGA
+1059 APA

>member
-1 MIGSSDS
+1 MIP
-8 RRNGGEGRQ
+8 GGLGR
-17 APRGLASPGIS
+17 S
-28 LPRFSL
+28 LPRLSL
-34 ERRIGVVVVVG
+34 ERRVGVLVVVG

-75 VPWRDAPPQELLD
+75 VPWRDAPPQEVLD
-88 KITTPLEEEL
+88 KITIPLEEEL
-98 ATVRGLENQ
+98 ATIRGLENQ
-107 FSFCAVGFTQ
+107 YSFCAVGFSQ

-144 RMPDDVE
+144 RLPEDVQ

-159 DTMMPVAMVGV
+159 DTRMPVAMVGV
-170 IVEEETADVYNL
+170 LVDEGTADTYNL
-182 IQNEIILKLERVP
+182 IQNEVILKLERLP
-195 GVASVDAQGLMEREV
+195 GVASVDAQGLLEREV

-237 FTLASGNVRSG
+237 FTLASGNVRAG

-254 RSVARYPAPQNVRN
+254 RSVAGYPAPQNVRD
-268 MWITDTVRLGDIAS
+268 MLITDTVRLGDIAS

-315 EVAGEVERLVRE
+315 DVAREVERVVQE
-327 LAASPRLAAIEVDVI
+327 LAGNPRLAAIEADVI

-350 ESMGVLLSSG
+350 DSMGVLLSSG
-360 RIGGL
+360 RIGAI
-365 FAMIILFFFLRRLR
+365 FAVIVLFFFLRRLR
-379 MALIIAFS
+379 MSLIIAFS
-387 IPLSLVAA
+387 IPLSMVVA

-439 MSRRQAALQG
+439 VGRRQATLQG

-494 ASLVVALVVVPL
+494 ASLVVALIVVPL
-506 LVHVTLPSRQAAEK
+506 AVYVTLPSRSSAEE
-520 GALRQ
+520 GVLRHA
-525 VRDASNVVL
+525 RNASNVVL
-534 RRVYEATFG
+534 RRAYDATFG
-543 LLNRAYRGM
+543 LLNRVYRGM

-563 VLALVAVLALTQ
+563 VLFLVAALALTQ
-575 FAASGRLEVVPMSE
+575 VTASGRLAVVPMSE

-598 VRLPRNMSFDET
+598 VRLPRNISFDET

-622 GLRDELGLEYLV
+622 GLRDELDLEYLV

-645 GVMATGADTGLK
+645 GIMATGADLK
-657 PREVTERVLDLMP
+657 MREATERVIDLMP
-670 EMPGIRFH
+670 EMPGVRFH
-678 TGFASEQETTDRNL
+678 TGFASEQETTDKAL
-692 ETLTLFGEDADV
+692 ETLTLFGEDAEV
-704 LEEVASGIEDRLV
+704 LEEVASGVEDRLA
-717 RVPGVLAVKKASDE
+717 RVPGVLAVKKSADE

-740 DRDRAMRQQVN
+740 DRDLAMRQQVN

-766 VLPRIYYGGQDIPVR
+766 ALPRIYYGGRDIPVR

-800 PADSGEMLAIGTLV
+800 PTESGEALAIGTLV
-814 DVRQQPA
+814 DVRQQPS

-846 EARQAVR
+846 EARRAVR
-853 AVAAQTELPE
+853 AVAAQTDLPE
-863 GVAWARIVR
+863 GVAWARLVR

-906 PLAILI
+906 PVAILV

-919 GVTWIHLIAGR
+919 GVTWIHLLAGR

-961 RTAGMERGEALLE
+961 RAAGMERAEALLE
-974 AADRRFRPIM
+974 AANRRFRPIM
-984 MTALTTICGMVP
+984 MTALTTIGGMVP

-1011 FGLTLIGG
+1011 FALTLIGG
-1019 MATATLL
+1019 MAAATLL

-1044 VSRTIA
+1044 VGRTLA
-1050 GALASRPQA
+1050 GALSPRRKA
-1059 APRQRVQVPSAGA
+1059 AVGSPGG

>member
-1 MIGSSDS
+1 MIP
-8 RRNGGEGRQ
+8 GGLGR
-17 APRGLASPGIS
+17 S
-28 LPRFSL
+28 LPRLSL
-34 ERRIGVVVVVG
+34 ERRIGVLVVVG

-75 VPWRDAPPQELLD
+75 VPWRDAPPQEVLD
-88 KITTPLEEEL
+88 KVTIPLEEEL
-98 ATVRGLENQ
+98 ATIRGLENQ
-107 FSFCAVGFTQ
+107 YSFCAVGFSQ

-144 RMPDDVE
+144 RLPEDVQ

-159 DTMMPVAMVGV
+159 DAGIPVAMVGV
-170 IVEEETADVYNL
+170 LVDEGTADTYNL
-182 IQNEIILKLERVP
+182 IQNEVILKLERLP
-195 GVASVDAQGLMEREV
+195 GVASVDAQGLLEREV

-237 FTLASGNVRSG
+237 FTLASGNVRAG

-254 RSVARYPAPQNVRN
+254 RSVAGYPAPHNVRD
-268 MWITDTVRLGDIAS
+268 MLITETVRLGDIAS

-315 EVAGEVERLVRE
+315 EVAREVERVVRE
-327 LAASPRLAAIEVDVI
+327 LAANPRLGAIEADVI

-350 ESMGVLLSSG
+350 DSMGVLLSSG
-360 RIGGL
+360 RIGAI
-365 FAMIILFFFLRRLR
+365 FAMIVLFFFLRRLR
-379 MALIIAFS
+379 MSLIIAFS
-387 IPLSLVAA
+387 IPLSMVVA

-439 MSRRQAALQG
+439 VGRRQATLQG

-506 LVHVTLPSRQAAEK
+506 AVYVTLPSRSSGEASGEMR
-520 GALRQ
+520 ALRHA
-525 VRDASNVVL
+525 RNASNVVL
-534 RRVYEATFG
+534 RRAYEATFG
-543 LLNRAYRGM
+543 FLNRVYGGM

-563 VLALVAVLALTQ
+563 VLLLAAALALTQ
-575 FAASGRLEVVPMSE
+575 VAASGRLSVVPMSE
-589 DDQAFFNIE
+589 DDQAFFNVE
-598 VRLPRNMSFDET
+598 VRLPRNISFDET

-622 GLRDELGLEYLV
+622 GLRDELDLEYLV

-645 GVMATGADTGLK
+645 GIMAAGADLK
-657 PREVTERVLDLMP
+657 MREATARVIDLMP
-670 EMPGIRFH
+670 EMPGVRFH
-678 TGFASEQETTDRNL
+678 TGFASEQETTDKAL

-704 LEEVASGIEDRLV
+704 LEEVATGVEDRLA
-717 RVPGVLAVKKASDE
+717 RVPGVLAVKKSADE

-740 DRDRAMRQQVN
+740 DRDLAMRQQVN

-766 VLPRIYYGGQDIPVR
+766 ALPRIYYGGRDIPVR

-800 PADSGEMLAIGTLV
+800 PTESGEALAIGTLV
-814 DVRQQPA
+814 DVRQQPS

-846 EARQAVR
+846 EARRAVR
-853 AVAAQTELPE
+853 AVAAQTDLPE
-863 GVAWARIVR
+863 GVAWAPLVR

-883 IAALMSI
+883 IAALLSI

-906 PLAILI
+906 PLAILV

-919 GVTWIHLIAGR
+919 GVTWIHVLAGR

-961 RTAGMERGEALLE
+961 RAAGMERTEALLE
-974 AADRRFRPIM
+974 AANRRFRPIM
-984 MTALTTICGMVP
+984 MTALTTIGGMVP

-1011 FGLTLIGG
+1011 FALTLIGG
-1019 MATATLL
+1019 MAAATLL

-1044 VSRTIA
+1044 VGRTLA
-1050 GALASRPQA
+1050 GALA
-1059 APRQRVQVPSAGA
+1059 PRQRAHPVS

>member
-1 MIGSSDS
+1 MIPGGLGS
-8 RRNGGEGRQ
+8 
-17 APRGLASPGIS
+17 L
-28 LPRFSL
+28 LPRLSL
-34 ERRIGVVVVVG
+34 ERRIGVLVVVG
-45 AVLVMGLVAALSL
+45 AVLVMGVVAALSL

-75 VPWRDAPPQELLD
+75 VSWRDAPPQEVLD
-88 KITTPLEEEL
+88 KITIPLEEEL
-98 ATVRGLENQ
+98 ATVRGLENLY
-107 FSFCAVGFTQ
+107 SFCAVGFGQ

-129 VAYREVRDRIERARA
+129 IAYREVRDRIERARV
-144 RMPDDVE
+144 RMPEDVQ

-159 DTMMPVAMVGV
+159 DTGIPVAMVGL
-170 IVEEETADVYNL
+170 IVEEGTADVYNL
-182 IQNEIILKLERVP
+182 VQNEVILRLERVP
-195 GVASVDAQGLMEREV
+195 GVAAVDAQGMLEREV

-222 GLNIFEIAQDLQSDY
+222 GLNIFEIAQDLATDY
-237 FTLASGNVRSG
+237 FTLASGSVRAG

-254 RSVARYPAPQNVRN
+254 RSVAGYPAPSNVRD
-268 MWITDTVRLGDIAS
+268 MWVTDTVRLGDIAS
-282 VRYDVPDDEF
+282 IRYGVPDDEF

-304 RVQKEGEANAL
+304 RVQKEAEANAL
-315 EVAGEVERLVRE
+315 EVADEVERVVRE
-327 LAASPRLAAIEVDVI
+327 LARNPRLAALEVDVI

-350 ESMGVLLSSG
+350 DSMGVLLSSG
-360 RIGGL
+360 RIGAL
-365 FAMIILFFFLRRLR
+365 FAMIVLFFFLRRLR
-379 MALIIAFS
+379 MSLIIAFS
-387 IPLSLVAA
+387 IPLSMVAA
-395 VVAMYFFGETFNV
+395 VVVMYFFGETFNV

-426 VVAENIHRLHQSG
+426 VVAENIHRLHQNG
-439 MSRRQAALQG
+439 AGRRQAALQG

-506 LVHVTLPSRQAAEK
+506 AVYITLPSRDAAEK
-520 GALRQ
+520 GAARR

-534 RRVYEATFG
+534 RRTYEASFG

-557 RRRLDV
+557 RHRLDV
-563 VLALVAVLALTQ
+563 VMALAAALVLTQ
-575 FAASGRLEVVPMSE
+575 VAANGRLSVVAMSE

-598 VRLPRNMSFDET
+598 VRLPRNISFDET
-610 IEYFARAEEKID
+610 IDYFARAEDKLD
-622 GLRDELGLEYLV
+622 GVREELGLEYLV
-634 FFHERTWGQIQ
+634 LFHERTWGQVQ
-645 GVMATGADTGLK
+645 GVMAGDAGLK
-657 PREVTERVLDLMP
+657 MREVTERVLDLMP
-670 EMPGIRFH
+670 EMPGVRFH
-678 TGFASEQETTDRNL
+678 TGMASEQDTTDKAF
-692 ETLTLFGEDADV
+692 ETLTLFGEDAQV
-704 LEEVASGIEDRLV
+704 LEDTATGIEERLE
-717 RVPGVLAVKKASDE
+717 RLPGVLAVKKTADE

-751 PRTLAVMVGYALRGQ
+751 PRTLAAMVGYALRGQ
-766 VLPRIYYGGQDIPVR
+766 ALPRIYYGGQDIPVR
-781 IRFEEEDRQSLA
+781 VRFEEQDRESLA

-800 PADSGEMLAIGTLV
+800 PAESGEALAIGTLV
-814 DVRQQPA
+814 DVRQQPS
-821 ATRISRRDKQTARRI
+821 ATRIWRRDKQTARRI
-836 TVELEEGRES
+836 TVELEEGREN
-846 EARQAVR
+846 ETRELVR
-853 AVAAQTELPE
+853 ALAAQTDLPE

-872 NVAAEETRNLM
+872 NAAAEETRNMML
-883 IAALMSI
+883 AALMSI

-906 PLAILI
+906 PVAILV

-961 RTAGMERGEALLE
+961 RAAGMERADALLE
-974 AADRRFRPIM
+974 AANRRFRPIM

-996 LLFGQPTQMGLSYKS
+996 LLFGQPTQIGLSYKS

-1019 MATATLL
+1019 MAAATLL

-1035 TLIEDGRAW
+1035 TLIEDGRTW
-1044 VSRTIA
+1044 VGRTLA
-1050 GALASRPQA
+1050 GVLAPGRK
-1059 APRQRVQVPSAGA
+1059 APVGSAGA

>member
-1 MIGSSDS
+1 MSDLRRTDGEDRKTS
-8 RRNGGEGRQ
+8 RGF
-17 APRGLASPGIS
+17 ASLGVS
-28 LPRFSL
+28 LPRLSL

-58 PIELI
+58 PIELV

-88 KITTPLEEEL
+88 KITIPLEEEL

-144 RMPDDVE
+144 RMPEDVE
-151 QVFIRKDD
+151 QVLIRKDD
-159 DTMMPVAMVGV
+159 DTRMPVAMVGV
-170 IVEEETADVYNL
+170 IVEEDTADVYNL

-237 FTLASGNVRSG
+237 FTLASGNVRAG

-254 RSVARYPAPQNVRN
+254 RSVARYPAPQNVRD
-268 MWITDTVRLGDIAS
+268 MLITDTVKLGDIAS

-304 RVQKEGEANAL
+304 QVQKEGEANAL
-315 EVAGEVERLVRE
+315 EVAGEVESLVRE
-327 LAASPRLAAIEVDVI
+327 LAASPRLAAIDADVI

-360 RIGGL
+360 RIGAL
-365 FAMIILFFFLRRLR
+365 FAMIVLFFFLRRLR
-379 MALIIAFS
+379 MSLIIAGS
-387 IPLSLVAA
+387 IPLSMVAA

-439 MSRRQAALQG
+439 VPRRQAALQG

-506 LVHVTLPSRQAAEK
+506 MVYVTLPSRGAAEK

-534 RRVYEATFG
+534 RRAYEATFG
-543 LLNRAYRGM
+543 LLNRAYSGM

-563 VLALVAVLALTQ
+563 VLALVAALALTQ
-575 FAASGRLEVVPMSE
+575 FAASGRVEVVPMSE

-598 VRLPRNMSFDET
+598 VRLPRNLSFEET

-634 FFHERTWGQIQ
+634 FFHERTWGQVQ
-645 GVMATGADTGLK
+645 GIMATDTGLK
-657 PREVTERVLDLMP
+657 QREVTQRVLDLMP
-670 EMPGIRFH
+670 EMPGVRFH
-678 TGFASEQETTDRNL
+678 TGFASEQETTDKAL

-717 RVPGVLAVKKASDE
+717 RVPGVLAVKKAADE

-766 VLPRIYYGGQDIPVR
+766 ALPRIYYGGQDIPVR

-800 PADSGEMLAIGTLV
+800 PSGSGETLAIGTLV

-846 EARQAVR
+846 EARRAVR

-863 GVAWARIVR
+863 GVAWARLVR

-883 IAALMSI
+883 LAALMSV

-919 GVTWIHLIAGR
+919 GVTWIHLFAGR

-961 RTAGMERGEALLE
+961 RAGGMERGKALLE

-984 MTALTTICGMVP
+984 MTALTTIGGMVP

-1011 FGLTLIGG
+1011 FALTLIGG
-1019 MATATLL
+1019 MAAATLL

-1035 TLIEDGRAW
+1035 TLIEDGRAA
-1044 VSRTIA
+1044 VSRTLA
-1050 GALASRPQA
+1050 GALAPRRR
-1059 APRQRVQVPSAGA
+1059 APVGSAGA

>member
-1 MIGSSDS
+1 MMP
-8 RRNGGEGRQ
+8 GGLGK
-17 APRGLASPGIS
+17 S
-28 LPRFSL
+28 LPRLSL

-88 KITTPLEEEL
+88 KITIPLEEEL

-107 FSFCAVGFTQ
+107 FSFCTVGFTQ

-129 VAYREVRDRIERARA
+129 VAYREVRDRIERARV
-144 RMPDDVE
+144 RMPEDVE
-151 QVFIRKDD
+151 RVLIRKDD
-159 DTMMPVAMVGV
+159 DAMMPVAMVGV
-170 IVEEETADVYNL
+170 IVEEDTADVYNL

-222 GLNIFEIAQDLQSDY
+222 GLNIFDIAQNLQSDY
-237 FTLASGNVRSG
+237 FTLASGNVRAG

-254 RSVARYPAPQNVRN
+254 RSVARYPAPQNVRD
-268 MWITDTVRLGDIAS
+268 MLITETVKLGDIAS

-304 RVQKEGEANAL
+304 QVQKEGEANAL

-327 LAASPRLAAIEVDVI
+327 LAASPRLAAIDADVI

-365 FAMIILFFFLRRLR
+365 FAMIVLFFFLRRLR
-379 MALIIAFS
+379 MSLIIAGS

-395 VVAMYFFGETFNV
+395 VVAMFFFGETFNV

-426 VVAENIHRLHQSG
+426 VVAENIHRLHQGG
-439 MSRRQAALQG
+439 MPRRQAALQG

-506 LVHVTLPSRQAAEK
+506 MVYVTLPSRGAVEK

-534 RRVYEATFG
+534 RRAYEATFG

-563 VLALVAVLALTQ
+563 VLALVAALALTQ
-575 FAASGRLEVVPMSE
+575 FAANGRVEVVPMSE

-598 VRLPRNMSFDET
+598 VRLPRNLSFEET
-610 IEYFARAEEKID
+610 VEYFARAEEKID

-634 FFHERTWGQIQ
+634 FFHERTWGQVQ
-645 GVMATGADTGLK
+645 GIMATDSGLK
-657 PREVTERVLDLMP
+657 QREVTQQVLDLMP
-670 EMPGIRFH
+670 EMPGVRFH
-678 TGFASEQETTDRNL
+678 TGFASEQETTDKAF
-692 ETLTLFGEDADV
+692 ETLTLFGEDAAV
-704 LEEVASGIEDRLV
+704 LEEVASGLEDRLV
-717 RVPGVLAVKKASDE
+717 RVPGVLAVKRSADE

-766 VLPRIYYGGQDIPVR
+766 ALPRIYYGGQDIPVR
-781 IRFEEEDRQSLA
+781 IRFEEQDRQSLA

-800 PADSGEMLAIGTLV
+800 PSESGETHAIGTLV

-846 EARQAVR
+846 EARRAVR

-863 GVAWARIVR
+863 GVAWARLVR
-872 NVAAEETRNLM
+872 NAAAEETRNLM
-883 IAALMSI
+883 LAALMSI

-919 GVTWIHLIAGR
+919 GVTWIHLLAGR

-961 RTAGMERGEALLE
+961 RAGGMERGKALLE
-974 AADRRFRPIM
+974 AANRRFRPIM
-984 MTALTTICGMVP
+984 MTALTTIGGMAP

-1011 FGLTLIGG
+1011 FALTLIGG
-1019 MATATLL
+1019 MAAATLL

-1035 TLIEDGRAW
+1035 TLIEDGRAAL
-1044 VSRTIA
+1044 SRTLA
-1050 GALASRPQA
+1050 GALA
-1059 APRQRVQVPSAGA
+1059 PRRRSPVGSAGA

>member
-1 MIGSSDS
+1 MSGS
-8 RRNGGEGRQ
+8 RRSGGEDRRTS
-17 APRGLASPGIS
+17 RGLGSLGVS
-28 LPRFSL
+28 LPRLSL

-88 KITTPLEEEL
+88 KITIPLEEEL

-107 FSFCAVGFTQ
+107 SSFCTVGFTQ

-129 VAYREVRDRIERARA
+129 IAYREVRDRIERARA
-144 RMPDDVE
+144 RMPEDVE

-159 DTMMPVAMVGV
+159 EAMMPVAMVGV
-170 IVEEETADVYNL
+170 IVEEDTADVYNL

-195 GVASVDAQGLMEREV
+195 GVASVNAQGLMEREV

-222 GLNIFEIAQDLQSDY
+222 GLNITDIAEDLQADY
-237 FTLASGNVRSG
+237 FTLASGNVRAG

-254 RSVARYPAPQNVRN
+254 RSVARYPAPQNVRD

-304 RVQKEGEANAL
+304 QVQKEGEANAL
-315 EVAGEVERLVRE
+315 DVAVEVERLVEE
-327 LAASPRLAAIEVDVI
+327 LAASPRLAAIDVDVI

-350 ESMGVLLSSG
+350 DSMGVLLSSG
-360 RIGGL
+360 RIGAM
-365 FAMIILFFFLRRLR
+365 FAMIVLFFFLRRLR
-379 MALIIAFS
+379 MSLIIAGS
-387 IPLSLVAA
+387 IPLSMVVA

-426 VVAENIHRLHQSG
+426 VVAENIHRLHQTG
-439 MSRRQAALQG
+439 VPRRQAALQG

-506 LVHVTLPSRQAAEK
+506 MVYVTLPSRGAVEK

-525 VRDASNVVL
+525 VRDASKVVL
-534 RRVYEATFG
+534 RRAYEATFG

-563 VLALVAVLALTQ
+563 VLALVAALALTQ
-575 FAASGRLEVVPMSE
+575 FAAQGRLEVVPMSE
-589 DDQAFFNIE
+589 DDQAFFNVE

-645 GVMATGADTGLK
+645 GIIATDSDTGLK
-657 PREVTERVLDLMP
+657 PREVTERVLDLLP

-678 TGFASEQETTDRNL
+678 TGNFSEKEMTDKAF
-692 ETLTLFGEDADV
+692 ETLTLFGEDADI
-704 LEEVASGIEDRLV
+704 LEEVAIGVEDRLV
-717 RVPGVLAVKKASDE
+717 RVPGVLAVKKSADE

-740 DRDRAMRQQVN
+740 DRDRAMRQEVN
-751 PRTLAVMVGYALRGQ
+751 PRTLAMMVGYALRGQ
-766 VLPRIYYGGQDIPVR
+766 ALPRIYYGGQDIPVR
-781 IRFEEEDRQSLA
+781 IRFEEQDRQSLA

-800 PADSGEMLAIGTLV
+800 PTGSGEALAIGTLV

-821 ATRISRRDKQTARRI
+821 ATRIARRDKQTARRI
-836 TVELEEGRES
+836 TVELEEGSES
-846 EARQAVR
+846 EARRAVR

-863 GVAWARIVR
+863 GVAWARLVR
-872 NVAAEETRNLM
+872 NAAAEETRNMM

-919 GVTWIHLIAGR
+919 GVTWIHLFAGR

-961 RTAGMERGEALLE
+961 RAGGMERGKALLE
-974 AADRRFRPIM
+974 AANRRFRPIM
-984 MTALTTICGMVP
+984 MTALTTIGGMVP

-1011 FGLTLIGG
+1011 FALTLIGG
-1019 MATATLL
+1019 MAAATLL

-1035 TLIEDGRAW
+1035 TLIEDGRAA
-1044 VSRTIA
+1044 VSRTLA
-1050 GALASRPQA
+1050 GALA
-1059 APRQRVQVPSAGA
+1059 PRRRSPVGSAGA